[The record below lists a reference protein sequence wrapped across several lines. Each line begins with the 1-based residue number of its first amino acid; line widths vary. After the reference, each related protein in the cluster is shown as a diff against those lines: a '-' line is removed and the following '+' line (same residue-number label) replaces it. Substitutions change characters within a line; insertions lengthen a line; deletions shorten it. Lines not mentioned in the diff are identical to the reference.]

1 MLFWYS
7 ATLLAFEAGSVI
19 HTRLSRMAFGDI
31 SETNLMF
38 TEKVG
43 AAFDVCSIL
52 AHGGN
57 GSQVIECY
65 RKHVAANV
73 DRLK

>member
-1 MLFWYS
+1 MLYWYS
-7 ATLLAFEAGSVI
+7 VTLLAFEAGSVMN
-19 HTRLSRMAFGDI
+19 TRLSRMAFGDI

-52 AHGGN
+52 ARGGN
-57 GSQVIECY
+57 GSKVIECY
-65 RKHVAANV
+65 RNHVAANAA
-73 DRLK
+73 RLK